1 MTLPLATYL
10 IMMFSNLPASLPA
23 ALSEFFT
30 PFLITEKTFL
40 TIGLMILLQSMAH
53 MNTKKKEGLVTS
65 GPYRLVRHPQYF
77 GIILSTIGLTSWSV
91 WLLDNTFGTGF
102 LSSSQTI
109 GVWFIQLLAYII
121 LAHIEELSLSKNHGE
136 AYKNYTSEVPFF
148 IPFVKTK
155 ARSLDILISILFPSI
170 SLFVLIAIRIV

>member
-1 MTLPLATYL
+1 MTLPSATYL
-10 IMMFSNLPASLPA
+10 ILMFSNLPASLPA

-30 PFLITEKTFL
+30 PFLVIEKTFL
-40 TIGLMILLQSMAH
+40 VIGLIILLHSIAH
-53 MNTKKKEGLVTS
+53 LNTKKKEGLVTS

-77 GIILSTIGLTSWSV
+77 GIVLSTVGLTSWSI

-109 GVWFIQLLAYII
+109 GVWFIQLLVYII

-136 AYKNYTSEVPFF
+136 AYENYTSEVPFF
-148 IPFVKTK
+148 IPFVNTK
-155 ARSLDILISILFPSI
+155 ARSLDTLISILVPSI
-170 SLFVLIAIRIV
+170 SLLILIAIHIV